1 MTMRR
6 NIFFILLTITLLFI
20 NGCQAIPHDQSV
32 VNKDIDFYNHAIFA
46 TQPED
51 EIMPQFVSYTKNFNS
66 SDGSVQFQIDL
77 HQELLST
84 KMPVIKVNPK
94 NLTSKDI
101 QRVAES
107 LLSNAVFYER
117 EPSSNPQYSKS
128 QYQEMIARLSPYAN
142 IDAMTDLVG
151 NEDAEEMLTSVKTTI
166 AWITEQMETAPD
178 ENPHKLCDWTLKKE
192 REYNDTEW
200 DIGQRPLIED
210 NDWLVATAE
219 KDGFGYKYMV
229 VSRNQDDYKLNRFS
243 IQLGGASVDT
253 YTDRLIYWSK
263 LCRTDAPTQSQIDLV
278 QNKVMEILGQMDLGQ
293 WRIADTQ
300 VEIYGTEACPEFML
314 RVYAVP
320 VFNNIPVVYGQQ
332 NVSKSNDFTGA
343 YVLTDASF
351 LMSVNGDLIEMQLNS
366 PLDVES
372 IVNEKDFSKLEKYAI
387 TPPYSSAID
396 LFFEKLTNKNYKFAK
411 GQVIGAFTWG
421 TSICDG
427 DLQCSFY
434 DETCREILIKAVTL
448 KAVWQIQKMKEINPD
463 ITPILFFDEPVMSQ
477 YGTSAFVTVQR
488 DELVDAFSEVVKVVK
503 DFGAL
508 SAIHCCGKSDWSVL
522 IDSGVD
528 IINLDAYFFAKSL
541 VPYAKKIE
549 KFLKTGGYIAWGIVP
564 TLDADALSKIT
575 LEKLVEI
582 YEDALNALEEKGLTR
597 DLVIDRSIF
606 TPSCGAGSLSM
617 ELADKAMSLV
627 NNLSNQL
634 STGGLLCR

>member
-1 MTMRR
+1 MDKLSLKATAIGSLPYKNPQAAIDMIFDKFSDIPFWPQLGALDRREDMTVQY
-6 NIFFILLTITLLFI
+6 IQ
-20 NGCQAIPHDQSV
+20 GIPGIV
-32 VNKDIDFYNHAIFA
+32 Y
-46 TQPED
+46 D
-51 EIMPQFVSYTKNFNS
+51 EIKEKYIFNTTSDEFFVA
-66 SDGSVQFQIDL
+66 L
-77 HQELLST
+77 
-84 KMPVIKVNPK
+84 
-94 NLTSKDI
+94 
-101 QRVAES
+101 
-107 LLSNAVFYER
+107 
-117 EPSSNPQYSKS
+117 
-128 QYQEMIARLSPYAN
+128 
-142 IDAMTDLVG
+142 
-151 NEDAEEMLTSVKTTI
+151 EEFFM
-166 AWITEQMETAPD
+166 
-178 ENPHKLCDWTLKKE
+178 
-192 REYNDTEW
+192 
-200 DIGQRPLIED
+200 
-210 NDWLVATAE
+210 
-219 KDGFGYKYMV
+219 
-229 VSRNQDDYKLNRFS
+229 DY
-243 IQLGGASVDT
+243 
-253 YTDRLIYWSK
+253 
-263 LCRTDAPTQSQIDLV
+263 
-278 QNKVMEILGQMDLGQ
+278 
-293 WRIADTQ
+293 
-300 VEIYGTEACPEFML
+300 
-314 RVYAVP
+314 
-320 VFNNIPVVYGQQ
+320 
-332 NVSKSNDFTGA
+332 
-343 YVLTDASF
+343 
-351 LMSVNGDLIEMQLNS
+351 
-366 PLDVES
+366 ES

-396 LFFEKLTNKNYKFAK
+396 LFFEKLKNKNYKFAK

-463 ITPILFFDEPVMSQ
+463 ITPIIFFDEPVMSQ
-477 YGTSAFVTVQR
+477 YGTSAFVTVKR

-564 TLDADALSKIT
+564 TLDADALSQIT

-582 YEDALNALEEKGLTR
+582 YEDALNALEEKGLAR